1 MSIVVR
7 AIVLCAL
14 IIMVYN
20 TSECIKYFSIN
31 NDIITRFGKKE
42 TIRLY
47 VVYVIS
53 VLMCIGDVVAII
65 TCDDNIWIG
74 LSAII
79 SSLFFTVIYK
89 WLFSVVSGVK
99 KRANEISE
107 TLIGLIEACDTNLD
121 GHSLL
126 VMDLVMLIYDYMPV
140 EYKRKIQPENL
151 RYAALFLDIGKLG
164 VPGKVLN
171 KPAKLED
178 EEWSLMKRHPEIAVK
193 VLGNME
199 SFKEISDWIV
209 YHHERIDGKGYYKL
223 RGEEIPLA
231 SRIIAVADTYA
242 AIVMVR
248 SYKPSRSYDDA
259 ISTLKVSAGTQLDE
273 EIVEIFL
280 SVPREKVESA
290 TREVINKM
298 KLYSEEKFRDE

>member
-7 AIVLCAL
+7 AVIFCAW
-14 IIMVYN
+14 IIMAYN
-20 TSECIKYFSIN
+20 TSECIKFFSVN
-31 NDIITRFGKKE
+31 KDIITSFSKKE
-42 TIRLY
+42 SLRLY
-47 VVYVIS
+47 VVYGIS
-53 VLMCIGDVVAII
+53 FIACIGDIVAII
-65 TCDDNIWIG
+65 FCEENIWVG
-74 LSAII
+74 VTAFAF
-79 SSLFFTVIYK
+79 SLFLLIIYRWMFTVI
-89 WLFSVVSGVK
+89 FSVK
-99 KRANEISE
+99 KRASEISE

-126 VMDLVMLIYDYMPV
+126 VMDLVMLIYDYMPF

-171 KPAKLED
+171 KPAKLEE
-178 EEWSLMKRHPEIAVK
+178 EEWDLMKRHPEIAVK

-259 ISTLKVSAGTQLDE
+259 VSTLRVAAGTQLDE
-273 EIVEIFL
+273 KIVDIFMTI
-280 SVPREKVESA
+280 PREKVEGA
-290 TREVINKM
+290 TKEVIGKM
-298 KLYSEEKFRDE
+298 KMFSEEKFRDE

>member
-1 MSIVVR
+1 MTIVVR

-20 TSECIKYFSIN
+20 TAECIKFFSVN
-31 NDIITRFGKKE
+31 KDIITEYGKKE
-42 TIRLY
+42 TARLY
-47 VVYVIS
+47 AVYIIS
-53 VLMCIGDVVAII
+53 VFMCLGDVVALI
-65 TCDDNIWIG
+65 TCGDDFWIG
-74 LSAII
+74 LSSII
-79 SSLFFTVIYK
+79 CSLFFTIVYK
-89 WLFSVVSGVK
+89 WMFSVVISVK
-99 KRANEISE
+99 KRTSEIAE

-126 VMDLVMLIYDYMPV
+126 VMNLVMLIYDYLPDG
-140 EYKRKIQPENL
+140 YKRKIPPENL

-164 VPGKVLN
+164 IPSKVLN

-178 EEWSLMKRHPEIAVK
+178 AEWSLMRRHPEIAVK
-193 VLGNME
+193 VLSSME
-199 SFKEISDWIV
+199 PFKEISDWIV

-223 RGEEIPLA
+223 KGEEIPLA

-259 ISTLKVSAGTQLDE
+259 ISTLRVSAGTQLDE
-273 EIVEIFL
+273 TIVEIFCNI
-280 SVPREKVESA
+280 PREKVESA
-290 TREVINKM
+290 TKEVIEKM
-298 KLYSEEKFRDE
+298 KMFSEEKFRDE

>member
-20 TSECIKYFSIN
+20 TSECIKFFSIN

>member
-20 TSECIKYFSIN
+20 TSECIKFFSIN

-53 VLMCIGDVVAII
+53 ILMCIGDVVAII